1 VNATNNQYIIA
12 TGLAG
17 LAAAVITGAG
27 EFLLHYDPQARF
39 GEGLNYLLGI
49 SEQRTNI
56 GHFLGVIG
64 APLYA
69 VGAFH
74 IFQMLKP
81 ANRRWAFI
89 LFMTMAYGC
98 AMGGVWISSRASIS
112 ALINAPQYSELSHLV
127 ELYNLRYETLLNIMR
142 VVILTVS
149 AIYIWLVLTG
159 RSLYPKWMAFFNPI
173 LLIVMSFVF
182 YLTLPTIGKYIMPI
196 ALNVAFF
203 IFYSLSIWIACKQ
216 RGVQL

>member
-1 VNATNNQYIIA
+1 VNATNNKYIVA
-12 TGLAG
+12 TGFAG
-17 LAAAVITGAG
+17 LAAAIINGAG

-49 SEQRTNI
+49 SEQRTNR
-56 GHFLGVIG
+56 GHFMGVIG

-69 VGAFH
+69 VGSFH
-74 IFQMLKP
+74 IYQMLKS

-112 ALINAPQYSELSHLV
+112 ALINAPNFNDLGHLV
-127 ELYNLRYETLLNIMR
+127 ELYSLRYETLLGIMR
-142 VVILTVS
+142 LVILTVS

-159 RSLYPKWMAFFNPI
+159 RSLYPKWMAVFNPI
-173 LLIVMSFVF
+173 LLILMCFLL
-182 YLTLPTIGKYIMPI
+182 YLTVPAIGKYVMPI
-196 ALNVAFF
+196 AL
-203 IFYSLSIWIACKQ
+203 SDRK
-216 RGVQL
+216 

>member
-1 VNATNNQYIIA
+1 
-12 TGLAG
+12 
-17 LAAAVITGAG
+17 
-27 EFLLHYDPQARF
+27 
-39 GEGLNYLLGI
+39 LNYLLGI

-56 GHFLGVIG
+56 GHFMGVIG

-69 VGAFH
+69 VGGFH
-74 IFQMLKP
+74 IYQMLKP

-112 ALINAPQYSELSHLV
+112 AIINAPQYSELSHLV

-142 VVILTVS
+142 VVILAIS

-173 LLIVMSFVF
+173 LLIVMSFVL
-182 YLTLPTIGKYIMPI
+182 YLTVPTIGKYIMPI

-203 IFYSLSIWIACKQ
+203 IFYSLSIWFASKQ
-216 RGVQL
+216 RRV